1 MRERV
6 RRRRIALAVA
16 AVTALAAGAFAIWYG
31 TRPETLTSF
40 LIGQARSR
48 LGASLALDGPAR
60 FGFVPNLHL
69 VLPRPALGDETGSA
83 PFLRADA
90 ADVVVPWSVL
100 WSDRI
105 EIRSV
110 ELAKPTLDLDAL
122 DRWLAAQPSSGKVP
136 DVRFTIRAS
145 GARIVAGAKTIA
157 SNIDLDV
164 ASAGDVTEWLR
175 QRATNPAT
183 APLLPPLLGTLR
195 AADVELGGTR
205 IEGVRI
211 ETSDDDAASAK
222 PPGTRP

>member
-1 MRERV
+1 MPERP
-6 RRRRIALAVA
+6 RRRRIALAA
-16 AVTALAAGAFAIWYG
+16 AALLLVAGAFAAWYG

-48 LGASLALDGPAR
+48 LGASLALNGPAR
-60 FGFVPNLHL
+60 FGFVPALHL
-69 VLPRPALGDETGSA
+69 VLPQPKLGDPASA
-83 PFLRADA
+83 TPFLRAET

-100 WSDRI
+100 WSDRV

-110 ELAKPTLDLDAL
+110 ELVKPTLDVDAL

-183 APLLPPLLGTLR
+183 APLLPPLLGTLH

-211 ETSDDDAASAK
+211 ETSDDDAASAE